1 MGRGAFRHHGIGTR
15 ERRPMGAQLLGAG
28 RGQLSTRL
36 LVAPLSGVLDCP
48 AVSDFL
54 SSFFRPFLYLF
65 VCFGYFLSPLI
76 VLSVG
81 PTRVF
86 FFFCAF
92 FYFFIRLFFEAPVDF
107 LSSFFEYF
115 YPNLEPRIPN
125 PKSRNPNPETLILNT
140 GCY

>member
-28 RGQLSTRL
+28 RGQLPTRL

-48 AVSDFL
+48 AVSDLL
-54 SSFFRPFLYLF
+54 SSVFRPFLYLF

-86 FFFCAF
+86 FFFLCIF
-92 FYFFIRLFFEAPVDF
+92 LFLYP
-107 LSSFFEYF
+107 SFF
-115 YPNLEPRIPN
+115 
-125 PKSRNPNPETLILNT
+125 
-140 GCY
+140 

>member
-86 FFFCAF
+86 FFFLVH
-92 FYFFIRLFFEAPVDF
+92 FFISVSVFF
-107 LSSFFEYF
+107 LR
-115 YPNLEPRIPN
+115 PR
-125 PKSRNPNPETLILNT
+125 
-140 GCY
+140 